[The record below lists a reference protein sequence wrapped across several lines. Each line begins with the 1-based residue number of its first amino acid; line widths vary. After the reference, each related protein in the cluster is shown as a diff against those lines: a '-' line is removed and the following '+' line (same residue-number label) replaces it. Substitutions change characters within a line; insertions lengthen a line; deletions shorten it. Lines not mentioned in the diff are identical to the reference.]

1 MGLKKW
7 HVFTRI
13 ALWGI
18 IGLASLIIA
27 FIINHYLG
35 GYTYLGVPLLAGIV
49 IFLDYFCC
57 SIASAIVAPSLGKK
71 RVTMRRVVVAAI
83 IRAIVYIIGFY
94 WILAAWFTG
103 GQPLFNQVDVGNIW
117 GSINTYVLVAYIIA
131 LIIMNTIIVVLTFVM
146 VH

>member
-35 GYTYLGVPLLAGIV
+35 GYTYLDVPFIATLV
-49 IFLDYFCC
+49 IFLDYFTC

-71 RVTMRRVVVAAI
+71 RVTMRRVVVAAF
-83 IRAIVYIIGFY
+83 IRAICYIAAFY

-103 GQPLFNQVDVGNIW
+103 GQPLFNDADTGNVW

-131 LIIMNTIIVVLTFVM
+131 LVVMNTIIVVLTFAM